1 MGLNAESLGT
11 IFGLSENVS
20 GDGFLPLGLRSMGL
34 AVCLVL
40 RAISAQAENGETK
53 GTETGSGDAWGLD
66 NALLV

>member
-1 MGLNAESLGT
+1 
-11 IFGLSENVS
+11 
-20 GDGFLPLGLRSMGL
+20 MGL

-40 RAISAQAENGETK
+40 RVVSAQAENGKTK